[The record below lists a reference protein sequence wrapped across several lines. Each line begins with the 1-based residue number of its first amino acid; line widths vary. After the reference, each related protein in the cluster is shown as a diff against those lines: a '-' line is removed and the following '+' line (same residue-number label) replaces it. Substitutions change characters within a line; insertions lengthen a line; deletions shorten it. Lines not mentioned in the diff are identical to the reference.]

1 MTAAS
6 AQDISLVEIAEK
18 AIREGII
25 LGTYPPGNRL
35 RERELSEEIG
45 VSRVPV
51 REALRNLEFQGF
63 VEILARRGAVVR
75 KMSVND
81 VDELF
86 DLRCALEPLAAGAA
100 ARHYA
105 IGSPH
110 PGLDQAIKN
119 ADIATASKDAQSIVV
134 ANAEFHTE
142 LINAARHRM
151 LRDTMPAILAR
162 TRWLFAQ
169 TANRNADAQSR
180 EHHQVYEAIRSG
192 EVRLAEASMLAHV
205 EAGRRPSLQ
214 LISPLS

>member
-1 MTAAS
+1 MPDPSAEPAS
-6 AQDISLVEIAEK
+6 LTEVAET

-25 LGTYPPGNRL
+25 VGTYAPGNRL
-35 RERELSEEIG
+35 RERELSEDIG

-63 VEILARRGAVVR
+63 VTILPRRGAIVR
-75 KMSVND
+75 EMSAQD

-105 IGSPH
+105 AGIPH
-110 PGLDQAIKN
+110 AGLDQAMER
-119 ADIATASKDAQSIVV
+119 ADAATASKDAQAILV

-142 LINAARHRM
+142 LIRAARHRM
-151 LRDTMPAILAR
+151 LSDTMPAILAR

-169 TANRNADAQSR
+169 TADRSADVQSH
-180 EHHQVYEAIRSG
+180 EHHQLYEAIRSG
-192 EVRLAEASMLAHV
+192 EARLAEAYMLAHV

-214 LISPLS
+214 LIATPS

>member
-1 MTAAS
+1 MPDPS
-6 AQDISLVEIAEK
+6 AESVSLTVVAET

-25 LGTYPPGNRL
+25 VGTYAPGNRL
-35 RERELSEEIG
+35 RERELSEDIG

-63 VEILARRGAVVR
+63 VTILPRRGAIVR
-75 KMSVND
+75 EMSAQD

-105 IGSPH
+105 AGSPH
-110 PGLDQAIKN
+110 AGLDQAMER
-119 ADIATASKDAQSIVV
+119 ADAATASKDAQAILV

-142 LINAARHRM
+142 LIRAAQHRM
-151 LRDTMPAILAR
+151 LADTMPAILAR

-169 TANRNADAQSR
+169 TADRSADVQSH
-180 EHHQVYEAIRSG
+180 EHHQLYEAIRSG
-192 EVRLAEASMLAHV
+192 EARLAEAYMLAHV

-214 LISPLS
+214 SIATLS

>member
-1 MTAAS
+1 MPDPSAETA
-6 AQDISLVEIAEK
+6 SLVEIAEA

-25 LGTYPPGNRL
+25 EGTYVPGHRL

-63 VEILARRGAVVR
+63 VAILPRRGAIVR
-75 KMSVND
+75 EMSAQD
-81 VDELF
+81 VEELF

-105 IGSPH
+105 AGSPH
-110 PGLDQAIKN
+110 AGFDQAMER
-119 ADIATASKDAQSIVV
+119 ADAATASKDAQAILV

-142 LINAARHRM
+142 LIHAARHRM
-151 LRDTMPAILAR
+151 LSDTMPAILAR

-169 TANRNADAQSR
+169 TADRSAEVQSH
-180 EHHQVYEAIRSG
+180 EHHQLYEAIRSG
-192 EVRLAEASMLAHV
+192 EVRLAEAYMLAHV

-214 LISPLS
+214 LIAPTV

>member
-1 MTAAS
+1 M
-6 AQDISLVEIAEK
+6 VEIAEK

-25 LGTYPPGNRL
+25 DGTHAPGNRL

-45 VSRVPV
+45 VSRVPI

-63 VEILARRGAVVR
+63 VAILPRRGAIVR
-75 KMSVND
+75 EMSVQD

-105 IGSPH
+105 AGSPH
-110 PGLDQAIKN
+110 EGLDQAIKH
-119 ADIATASKDAQSIVV
+119 ADMATASKDAQAILV

-142 LINAARHRM
+142 LIHAARHRM
-151 LRDTMPAILAR
+151 LADTMPAILAR

-169 TANRNADAQSR
+169 TADRSADIQCH
-180 EHHQVYEAIRSG
+180 EHHQLYDAISSG

-214 LISPLS
+214 SIATRI

>member
-1 MTAAS
+1 MPDPSVETM
-6 AQDISLVEIAEK
+6 SLVAVAEA

-25 LGTYPPGNRL
+25 VGTYPPGNRL
-35 RERELSEEIG
+35 RERDLSDELG

-63 VEILARRGAVVR
+63 VTILPRRGAIVR
-75 KMSVND
+75 EMSAQD

-105 IGSPH
+105 AGTQH
-110 PGLDQAIKN
+110 EGLDQAMER
-119 ADIATASKDAQSIVV
+119 ADAATASMDAEAILV

-142 LINAARHRM
+142 LIHAARHRM
-151 LRDTMPAILAR
+151 LADTMPPILAR

-169 TANRNADAQSR
+169 TANRSADVQSH
-180 EHHQVYEAIRSG
+180 EHHQLYEAIRSG
-192 EVRLAEASMLAHV
+192 EVRLAEAYMLAHV

-214 LISPLS
+214 LITTRS